1 MISKTITIMERRLQ
15 MYSKKT
21 MKSAL
26 EAMMF
31 MWGEPL
37 EVKDAAEV
45 LEADKKE
52 VRELFR
58 ELMDEYEQEGRGIR
72 IREVDDAFG
81 FVTFVENDLF
91 VKKLCTPVRVRRLS
105 QAALEVLAIIAYR
118 QPVTR
123 SEIDSIRGI
132 KSERVIDGL
141 IDKGLIE
148 IRGRSEGVGRP
159 LIYATTKEFLKKF
172 GFTSLKDLPEVP
184 EYEEMRREREDEGYG
199 QMSIDFENGDAD
211 AENEDTAGETG
222 KEE

>member
-1 MISKTITIMERRLQ
+1 

-26 EAMMF
+26 ETMMF

-52 VRELFR
+52 VRELFK
-58 ELMDEYEQEGRGIR
+58 ELMEEYEQEGRGIR

-81 FVTFVENDLF
+81 YVTFVENELF

-141 IDKGLIE
+141 MDKGLIE

-172 GFTSLKDLPEVP
+172 GFASLKDLPEVP

-199 QMSIDFENGDAD
+199 QMSMDFEAGDAD
-211 AENEDTAGETG
+211 AESEDPAGETG

>member
-1 MISKTITIMERRLQ
+1 

-26 EAMMF
+26 ETMMF

-45 LEADKKE
+45 LEAEKAE
-52 VRELFR
+52 IRELFR

-81 FVTFVENDLF
+81 FVTLADNDIFLQ
-91 VKKLCTPVRVRRLS
+91 KLCTPVRGSRLS

-123 SEIDSIRGI
+123 SGIDSIRGI

-141 IDKGLIE
+141 IDKGLVE
-148 IRGRSEGVGRP
+148 VTGRSEGVGRP

-172 GFTSLKDLPEVP
+172 GFASLKDLPEVP
-184 EYEEMRREREDEGYG
+184 EYEELRREREEEGYG
-199 QMSIDFENGDAD
+199 QMSIDFEGG
-211 AENEDTAGETG
+211 EDTEE
-222 KEE
+222 KENKE

>member
-1 MISKTITIMERRLQ
+1 

-26 EAMMF
+26 ETMMF

-52 VRELFR
+52 VRELFK
-58 ELMDEYEQEGRGIR
+58 ELMEEYEQEGRGIR

-81 FVTFVENDLF
+81 YVTFVENELF

-141 IDKGLIE
+141 MDKGLIE

-172 GFTSLKDLPEVP
+172 GFASLKDLPEVP

-199 QMSIDFENGDAD
+199 QMSMDFEAGDAD
-211 AENEDTAGETG
+211 AENEEPAGETG

>member
-1 MISKTITIMERRLQ
+1 
-15 MYSKKT
+15 MYSNKT

-26 EAMMF
+26 ETMMF

-45 LEADKKE
+45 LEAEKAE

-58 ELMDEYEQEGRGIR
+58 ELQAEYEQEGRGIR
-72 IREVDDAFG
+72 IREAGDAFG
-81 FVTFVENDLF
+81 FVTFADNDMFLQ
-91 VKKLCTPVRVRRLS
+91 KLCTPVRVRRLS

-141 IDKGLIE
+141 IDKGLVE
-148 IRGRSEGVGRP
+148 VTGRSEGVGRP
-159 LIYATTKEFLKKF
+159 LIYATTREFLKKF
-172 GFTSLKDLPEVP
+172 GFASLKDLPEVP
-184 EYEEMRREREDEGYG
+184 EYEELRREREEEGFG
-199 QMSIDFENGDAD
+199 QMSIDFED
-211 AENEDTAGETG
+211 
-222 KEE
+222 KESEE

>member
-1 MISKTITIMERRLQ
+1 

-26 EAMMF
+26 ETMMF

-52 VRELFR
+52 VRELFK
-58 ELMDEYEQEGRGIR
+58 ELLEEYEQEGRGIR

-81 FVTFVENDLF
+81 YVTFVENELF

-141 IDKGLIE
+141 MDKGLIE

-172 GFTSLKDLPEVP
+172 GFASLKDLPEVP

-199 QMSIDFENGDAD
+199 QMSMDFEAGDAD
-211 AENEDTAGETG
+211 AESEDPAGETG

>member
-1 MISKTITIMERRLQ
+1 

-26 EAMMF
+26 ETLMF

-37 EVKDAAEV
+37 DVKDAAEV
-45 LEADKKE
+45 LEAEKAE

-58 ELMDEYEQEGRGIR
+58 ELKTEYEQEGRGIR
-72 IREVDDAFG
+72 IREAGDAFG
-81 FVTFVENDLF
+81 YVTHVENDIF
-91 VKKLCTPVRVRRLS
+91 VQKLCTPVRVRRLS

-141 IDKGLIE
+141 ADKGLVE
-148 IRGRSEGVGRP
+148 VCGRSEGVGRP
-159 LIYATTKEFLKKF
+159 LLYGTTREFLKKF
-172 GFTSLKDLPEVP
+172 GFASLKDLPEVP
-184 EYEEMRREREDEGYG
+184 EYEELRREREEEGGQLFINFDE
-199 QMSIDFENGDAD
+199 SDENEAEAAD
-211 AENEDTAGETG
+211 AEGEE
-222 KEE
+222 KE

>member
-1 MISKTITIMERRLQ
+1 

-26 EAMMF
+26 ETMMF

-52 VRELFR
+52 VRELFK
-58 ELMDEYEQEGRGIR
+58 ELMEEYEQEGRGIR

-81 FVTFVENDLF
+81 YVTFVENELF

-141 IDKGLIE
+141 MDKGLIE

-172 GFTSLKDLPEVP
+172 GFASLKDLPEVP

-199 QMSIDFENGDAD
+199 QMSMDFEAGDAD
-211 AENEDTAGETG
+211 AENEDTAGETE

>member
-1 MISKTITIMERRLQ
+1 
-15 MYSKKT
+15 MYSKKI

-26 EAMMF
+26 ETMMF

-45 LEADKKE
+45 LEAEKAE

-58 ELMDEYEQEGRGIR
+58 ELQAEYEQEGRGIR

-81 FVTFVENDLF
+81 FVTLADNEMFLQ
-91 VKKLCTPVRVRRLS
+91 KLCTPVRVRRLS

-141 IDKGLIE
+141 IDKGLVE
-148 IRGRSEGVGRP
+148 VTGRSEGVGRP

-172 GFTSLKDLPEVP
+172 GFASLKDLPEVP
-184 EYEEMRREREDEGYG
+184 EYEELRREREEEGYG
-199 QMSIDFENGDAD
+199 QMSMDFTGNEENP
-211 AENEDTAGETG
+211 AEEGSAE
-222 KEE
+222 

>member
-1 MISKTITIMERRLQ
+1 
-15 MYSKKT
+15 MYSNKT

-26 EAMMF
+26 ETMMF

-45 LEADKKE
+45 LEAEKAE

-58 ELMDEYEQEGRGIR
+58 ELQAEYEQEGRGIR

-81 FVTFVENDLF
+81 FVTLAENDIFLQ
-91 VKKLCTPVRVRRLS
+91 KLCTPVRVRRLS

-148 IRGRSEGVGRP
+148 VTGRSEGVGRP

-172 GFTSLKDLPEVP
+172 GFASLKDLPEVP
-184 EYEEMRREREDEGYG
+184 EYEELRREREEEGYG
-199 QMSIDFENGDAD
+199 QMSIDFED
-211 AENEDTAGETG
+211 
-222 KEE
+222 KESEE

>member
-1 MISKTITIMERRLQ
+1 

-26 EAMMF
+26 ETMMF

-45 LEADKKE
+45 LEADKQE
-52 VRELFR
+52 VRELFK
-58 ELMDEYEQEGRGIR
+58 ELMEEYEQEGRGIR

-81 FVTFVENDLF
+81 YVTFVENELF
-91 VKKLCTPVRVRRLS
+91 VKKLCTPVRIRRLS

-141 IDKGLIE
+141 MDKGLIE

-172 GFTSLKDLPEVP
+172 GFASLKDLPEVP

-199 QMSIDFENGDAD
+199 QMSMDFEAGDAD
-211 AENEDTAGETG
+211 AESEDPAGETG

>member
-1 MISKTITIMERRLQ
+1 M

-26 EAMMF
+26 ETLMF

-37 EVKDAAEV
+37 DVKDAAEV
-45 LEADKKE
+45 LEAEKAE

-58 ELMDEYEQEGRGIR
+58 ELQTEYEQEGRGIR
-72 IREVDDAFG
+72 IREAGDAFG
-81 FVTFVENDLF
+81 YVTHVENDMF
-91 VKKLCTPVRVRRLS
+91 VQKLCTPVRVRRLS

-141 IDKGLIE
+141 MDKDLVE
-148 IRGRSEGVGRP
+148 VTGRSEGVGRP
-159 LIYATTKEFLKKF
+159 LLYGTTREFLKKF
-172 GFTSLKDLPEVP
+172 GFASLKDLPEVP
-184 EYEEMRREREDEGYG
+184 EYEELRREREEQGYG
-199 QMSIDFENGDAD
+199 QLTLDFDEEDKAEEAGAEETEETKETKEDEN
-211 AENEDTAGETG
+211 
-222 KEE
+222 

>member
-1 MISKTITIMERRLQ
+1 
-15 MYSKKT
+15 MYSRKT

-26 EAMMF
+26 ETMMF

-37 EVKDAAEV
+37 EVRDAASV
-45 LEADKKE
+45 LEADRGE

-58 ELMDEYEQEGRGIR
+58 ELMNEYEQEGRGIR
-72 IREVDDAFG
+72 IREADDAFG
-81 FVTFVENDLF
+81 FVTHIENDIF
-91 VKKLCTPVRVRRLS
+91 VRKLCTPVRIRRLS

-148 IRGRSEGVGRP
+148 ISGGSEGVGRP
-159 LIYATTKEFLKKF
+159 LIYVTTREFLKKF
-172 GFTSLKDLPEVP
+172 GFSSLDDLPEVP
-184 EYEEMRREREDEGYG
+184 EYEELRRQPEEDAGYG
-199 QMSIDFENGDAD
+199 QLRIDFEGDST
-211 AENEDTAGETG
+211 EQ
-222 KEE
+222 